1 MDVQNLYTHLFT
13 TNNYNKLIRPSRNQS
28 VPLSVHVIFTIYGI
42 SGVDEIQ
49 QKLTTTGWLEIEWTD
64 ELLSWTPSSFGGLR
78 YIYYPQGDVWKPDIS
93 LQNGFSKLD
102 ELGSKF
108 ISVYIDSN
116 GLVNW
121 RPFQV
126 FKSKCDIDST
136 YFPFDRQTCHLDFEA
151 WSLSSADVHIIQGSK
166 GIVLAD
172 DLQKHGEWKIVS
184 SSAVNLAES
193 HETKVRFT
201 IMIQRKSLY
210 AIMNYIIPILLLSI
224 LDIFTFKIPVDTGE
238 RIGYVITVWLA
249 YAVFLT
255 IISDALPQSSE
266 SIPIVSIYIMLQI
279 FIGTVIVIISAIES
293 GCAHRSDDESVYYIL
308 KTLTKKCRKQ
318 NEPENSMCLD
328 RGCLTTFAN
337 HECLCLEG
345 EEVCVTWKEAI
356 SALDKVLFWVCLIIF
371 VSSTLITLLV
381 AGLKYI

>member
-1 MDVQNLYTHLFT
+1 M
-13 TNNYNKLIRPSRNQS
+13 S
-28 VPLSVHVIFTIYGI
+28 
-42 SGVDEIQ
+42 
-49 QKLTTTGWLEIEWTD
+49 
-64 ELLSWTPSSFGGLR
+64 TP
-78 YIYYPQGDVWKPDIS
+78 K
-93 LQNGFSKLD
+93 
-102 ELGSKF
+102 
-108 ISVYIDSN
+108 
-116 GLVNW
+116 
-121 RPFQV
+121 
-126 FKSKCDIDST
+126 

-151 WSLSSADVHIIQGSK
+151 WSLASADVHITQGSK

-201 IMIQRKSLY
+201 IMIQQKSLY
-210 AIMNYIIPILLLSI
+210 AIMNYIIPILLISI

-279 FIGTVIVIISAIES
+279 FVGTVIVIISAIES
-293 GCAHRSDDESVYYIL
+293 GCAHRSDDESVYNIL

-328 RGCLTTFAN
+328 RGSLTTLAT
-337 HECLCLEG
+337 HEDLCFEG

-356 SALDKVLFWVCLIIF
+356 SALDKVLFLGFPDNICFIHFDHVTCCR
-371 VSSTLITLLV
+371 S
-381 AGLKYI
+381 